1 MRDLKLYYV
10 FVLREAVVDENGYGP
25 TYQLVA
31 NRNHRDGCW
40 TAATPSEAITQA
52 AQGRDDIYAAAPRE
66 SFVVDRWPLTN
77 DYVSGQREKV

>member
-1 MRDLKLYYV
+1 MRQLNLYYV

-40 TAATPSEAITQA
+40 TAGTPSEAIVKA
-52 AQGRDDIYAAAPRE
+52 AQGRDDIYAAAPRD
-66 SFVVDRWPLTN
+66 SVVVERWPLTN
-77 DYVSGQREKV
+77 DFVAGQSEKV